1 MATTGLKHQKNP
13 IGKRKEDLVRDPRN
27 KVKEKGHQD
36 VSAPGPDGMEENIF
50 RPKIWTKEKKLSEVK
65 LAYQN
70 LTNKLLKKSGIS
82 AEDMSQGM
90 KQLEE
95 MMANI
100 FFLNDQIQEEEECS
114 SLDDG
119 WKESCD
125 LPSGWMTQDKQ
136 QDFKKEMVI
145 SLDKHSSL
153 EDVWKQSCDLPKG
166 WVRQK
171 KQHPSKEEQVT
182 STEEKSSPDY
192 GWQGSCDLP
201 KGWVNQEKQQNSKED
216 QVTSTEDK
224 PSPGVGW
231 QWICNLPRGGMKNE
245 KQQISETDQG
255 TLVEIYT
262 STEDKWK
269 GSCDLPR
276 E

>member
-100 FFLNDQIQEEEECS
+100 FFLMTRYRRKRNVPVWRMAGRRAATCPV
-114 SLDDG
+114 DG
-119 WKESCD
+119 
-125 LPSGWMTQDKQ
+125 
-136 QDFKKEMVI
+136 
-145 SLDKHSSL
+145 
-153 EDVWKQSCDLPKG
+153 
-166 WVRQK
+166 
-171 KQHPSKEEQVT
+171 
-182 STEEKSSPDY
+182 
-192 GWQGSCDLP
+192 
-201 KGWVNQEKQQNSKED
+201 
-216 QVTSTEDK
+216 
-224 PSPGVGW
+224 
-231 QWICNLPRGGMKNE
+231 
-245 KQQISETDQG
+245 
-255 TLVEIYT
+255 
-262 STEDKWK
+262 
-269 GSCDLPR
+269 
-276 E
+276 